1 MLPKTCAPLMRASMI
16 ILLSWVNGPAE
27 QAQIG
32 VKGETVH
39 TMAGPAISNGVVL
52 IRDGKIERIG
62 PASQVSIP
70 KGYRTLQAKVVI
82 PGLIDAH
89 TVVGLSGYLNQ
100 PTDQDQVEHSSSL
113 QADLRAIDAYNPQ
126 ERLVEWVRGFGV
138 TTLHTGHGPGVLM
151 SGQTMIV
158 KSRGKTVE
166 DAVVVPNAMV
176 SVTLGDS
183 SKEPTKGPGSR
194 AKQVALLRTEL
205 IKAQEYASKRETAS
219 DDKKPGQ
226 DLRLDELVR
235 VLKREIPLL
244 ITAQRSQDI
253 ISAIRVAK
261 EFNLKLVLD
270 GAAEAYLVIDQIKEA
285 NVPVILHPT
294 MARAGLGETENLSM
308 ETAAKLKKAGI
319 PVALQSGFESYVPKT
334 RVVLYEAAIAA
345 ANGLSFEEA
354 LGTVTIEAAR
364 ILGIADRVGSL
375 EVGKDADLA
384 LFDGDPFEYTSHVIG
399 VLIQGE
405 IVSQE
410 VR

>member
-1 MLPKTCAPLMRASMI
+1 VTLLKAGSSIKSPVVV
-16 ILLSWVNGPAE
+16 ILIWINSSLGL
-27 QAQIG
+27 AQIG

-52 IRDGKIERIG
+52 IRNGKIDRIG
-62 PASQVSIP
+62 PASQISIP
-70 KGYRTLQAKVVI
+70 AGTRTLQAKVVI
-82 PGLIDAH
+82 PALIDAH

-100 PTDQDQVEHSSSL
+100 PQDQDQLERSSPM
-113 QADLRAIDAYNPQ
+113 QPDLRAIDAYNPQ

-138 TTLHTGHGPGVLM
+138 TTLHTGHGPGILM

-166 DAVVVPNAMV
+166 DAVMVPTAMV

-183 SKEPTKGPGSR
+183 SREPTKGPGSR
-194 AKQVALLRTEL
+194 AKQIALLRTEL
-205 IKAQEYASKRETAS
+205 IKAQEYARKRETAS
-219 DDKKPGQ
+219 DDKKPGR

-244 ITAQRSQDI
+244 VTAQRAQDI
-253 ISAIRVAK
+253 VSAIRVAK
-261 EFNLKLVLD
+261 EFNFRLILD

-285 NVPVILHPT
+285 NVPVIIHPT
-294 MARAGLGETENLSM
+294 MARAGMGETENLSM
-308 ETAAKLKKAGI
+308 ETASKLKKAGI
-319 PVALQSGFESYVPKT
+319 SVALQSGFESYVPKT
-334 RVVLYEAAIAA
+334 RVVLYEAAVAA

-354 LGTVTIEAAR
+354 LGTVTIDAAR

-375 EVGKDADLA
+375 EAGKDADLA
-384 LFDGDPFEYTSHVIG
+384 LFDGDPFEYTSHVTG

-410 VR
+410 TR

>member
-1 MLPKTCAPLMRASMI
+1 
-16 ILLSWVNGPAE
+16 
-27 QAQIG
+27 
-32 VKGETVH
+32 
-39 TMAGPAISNGVVL
+39 MAGPAISSGVVL

-70 KGYRTLQAKVVI
+70 KGYRTLQAKVVT

-89 TVVGLSGYLNQ
+89 TVVGLAGYLNQ
-100 PTDQDQVEHSSSL
+100 PQDQDEVERSASM
-113 QADLRAIDAYNPQ
+113 QPDLRAIDAYNPR
-126 ERLVEWVRGFGV
+126 ERLIEWLRGFGV
-138 TTLHTGHGPGVLM
+138 TTLHTGHGPGILM

-158 KSRGKTVE
+158 KSRGQTVE
-166 DAVVVPNAMV
+166 QAVIVPNAMV

-205 IKAQEYASKRETAS
+205 IKAQDYASKRETAS
-219 DDKKPGQ
+219 DDKKPSR

-244 ITAQRSQDI
+244 ITAQRAQDI
-253 ISAIRVAK
+253 SSAIRVAK
-261 EFNLKLVLD
+261 EFNLKLILD

-285 NVPVILHPT
+285 NVPVIIHPT
-294 MARAGLGETENLSM
+294 MARAGMGETENLSM
-308 ETAAKLKKAGI
+308 ETASKLKKAGI

-334 RVVLYEAAIAA
+334 RVVLYEAAVAA

-354 LGTVTIEAAR
+354 LGAITIEAAR
-364 ILGIADRVGSL
+364 ILEVADRVGSL
-375 EVGKDADLA
+375 EVGKDGDLA
-384 LFDGDPFEYTSHVIG
+384 LFDGDPFEYTSHVTG

-405 IVSQE
+405 VVSQE

>member
-1 MLPKTCAPLMRASMI
+1 MLHKTCAPLMRASMT
-16 ILLSWVNGPAE
+16 ILLSWVNGPVG

-39 TMAGPAISNGVVL
+39 TMTGPAISNGVVL

-62 PASQVSIP
+62 PASQVSLP

-89 TVVGLSGYLNQ
+89 TVVGLSGYINQ
-100 PTDQDQVEHSSSL
+100 PQDQDQVERSSSM
-113 QADLRAIDAYNPQ
+113 QPDLRAIDAYNPQ
-126 ERLVEWVRGFGV
+126 EQLVEWVRGFGI
-138 TTLHTGHGPGVLM
+138 TTLHTGHGPGILM

-176 SVTLGDS
+176 SVTLGDT

-219 DDKKPGQ
+219 DDKKPGR

-235 VLKREIPLL
+235 ALKREIPLL

-308 ETAAKLKKAGI
+308 ETASRLKKAGI

-334 RVVLYEAAIAA
+334 RVVLYEAAVAA

-405 IVSQE
+405 LVSQE

>member
-1 MLPKTCAPLMRASMI
+1 MPHKSGAPLMRASMI
-16 ILLSWVNGPAE
+16 ILLSWVNSPVG

-32 VKGETVH
+32 LKGETVH

-52 IRDGKIERIG
+52 IRDGRIERIG
-62 PASQVSIP
+62 PSSQVSIP

-89 TVVGLSGYLNQ
+89 TVVGLSGYINQ
-100 PTDQDQVEHSSSL
+100 PQDQDQVERSSSM
-113 QADLRAIDAYNPQ
+113 QPDLRAIDAYNPQ
-126 ERLVEWVRGFGV
+126 ERLVEWVRGFGI
-138 TTLHTGHGPGVLM
+138 TTLHTGHGPGILM
-151 SGQTMIV
+151 SGQTMIA

-166 DAVVVPNAMV
+166 DAVIVPNAMV

-205 IKAQEYASKRETAS
+205 IRAQEYATKRETAS
-219 DDKKPGQ
+219 DDKKPGR

-235 VLKREIPLL
+235 VLRREIPLL
-244 ITAQRSQDI
+244 MTAQRSQDI
-253 ISAIRVAK
+253 ISGIRVAK
-261 EFNLKLVLD
+261 EFDLKLILD

-334 RVVLYEAAIAA
+334 RVVLFEAAVAA

-410 VR
+410 IR